1 VFLDTVARMRGARVL
16 VPGLVA
22 LAVLV
27 AGCGGDDDDDAA
39 TATSGSTETTQ
50 ADDATQNACPVEG
63 CEITIT
69 DVAAEGAE
77 LRLTWSANYAPD
89 FSKNH
94 IHVFW
99 DTYTAD
105 QVSDDAASRGVTQGE
120 WVPTGDYPEFVT
132 EGAVSTSVRGDST
145 TVCVTAGD
153 RDHNV
158 IDASIVNCR
167 DVADLL

>member
-1 VFLDTVARMRGARVL
+1 MRGARVL

-50 ADDATQNACPVEG
+50 AEAAQNACPVDG

-69 DVAAEGAE
+69 DVVAEGDE
-77 LRLTWSANYAPD
+77 LRVTWSANYAPD

-94 IHVFW
+94 IHVYW

-105 QVSDDAASRGVTQGE
+105 EVSDDAASRGVTQGE
-120 WVPTGDYPEFVT
+120 WVPTGDFPEFVT
-132 EGAVSTSVRGDST
+132 EGAVSTSVRGEST
-145 TVCVTAGD
+145 TICVTAGD

-158 IDASIVNCR
+158 IDATIVDCR

>member
-1 VFLDTVARMRGARVL
+1 MRVARAL
-16 VPGLVA
+16 LPGLIA

-27 AGCGGDDDDDAA
+27 AGCGGDDDDAA
-39 TATSGSTETTQ
+39 TATSASTDQTQPNET
-50 ADDATQNACPVEG
+50 AQNACPVEG
-63 CEITIT
+63 CEVTIT
-69 DVAAEGAE
+69 NVVAEGNE
-77 LRLTWSANYAPD
+77 LRVTWNANFAPD

-94 IHVFW
+94 IHVYW
-99 DTYTAD
+99 DNYTAD
-105 QVSDDAASRGVTQGE
+105 QVSNDAAARGVTQGE
-120 WVPTGDYPEFVT
+120 WVPTAEYPDYVT

-158 IDASIVNCR
+158 IDSGIVDCR